1 MTSPHLTPE
10 EFREQG
16 HRVVDWIADYW
27 AGIDELPVLAQVE
40 PGEVAAS
47 LPTSVPEEPEPL
59 SAVLADHD
67 THLVR
72 GLTHWQHPRFFAYFP
87 ANSSPAGVLG
97 DLLSSGLGV
106 QGMLWATSPAAT
118 ELEQIALEQL
128 RQALGLPDVFALGG
142 DGGGVLHD
150 TASTATFT
158 AMLAALHRAT
168 GGTARVDGVPT
179 GTLAVY
185 GSTQAH
191 SSLLKAAMM
200 CGLGERALR
209 AIAVDPKTQAMDP
222 DALREAMAADVAAG
236 VRPVMVQSAVGTTS
250 TGAVD
255 PTAAIAEVA
264 RQHDA
269 WLHVDA
275 AWAGVA
281 AVCPEHRWIHEGVE
295 HADSYVTNP
304 HKWLLTTFDCSA
316 FWVRDRA
323 ALIGAL
329 SILPEY
335 LRNPATESGAV
346 VDYRDWHPQ
355 LGRRFRAL
363 KLWTVLR
370 SYGLSGLRA
379 HIRAGVAQAAR
390 FAELVR
396 ADGRFEIVT
405 EPVLG
410 LVVFRVADGPDD
422 DTDDDTGGDTGDR
435 TMALMDAVNAS
446 GTAYLSHTKVEGRTA
461 LRLATGSWRTT
472 DADVDRTWQAL
483 ADHLA

>member
-1 MTSPHLTPE
+1 MSAPHLTPE

-16 HRVVDWIADYW
+16 HQVVDWIADYW
-27 AGIDELPVLAQVE
+27 GRLDELPVLAQVQ
-40 PGEVAAS
+40 PGEVAAG
-47 LPTSVPEEPEPL
+47 LPRALPDEPEPL
-59 SAVLADHD
+59 GAVLADLD
-67 THLVR
+67 DLLVP

-97 DLLSSGLGV
+97 DLVSSGIGA
-106 QGMLWATSPAAT
+106 QGMIWATGPAVT
-118 ELEQIALEQL
+118 ELEQVVLDQL
-128 RQALGLPDVFALGG
+128 RQALGLPDSFAREGR
-142 DGGGVLHD
+142 GGGVIHD

-158 AMLAALHRAT
+158 AVLAALHRAT
-168 GGTARVDGVPT
+168 GGATRREGVPA
-179 GTLAVY
+179 GRFAIY

-200 CGLGERALR
+200 AGLGEHAVRSVT
-209 AIAVDPKTQAMDP
+209 VDPKTQAMNLG
-222 DALREAMAADVAAG
+222 ALREAMDADRAAG
-236 VRPVMVQSAVGTTS
+236 VTPVMVQSAVGTTS
-250 TGAVD
+250 TGAID

-264 RQHDA
+264 QEHGA

-316 FWVRDRA
+316 FWVRDREP
-323 ALIGAL
+323 LVGAL

-335 LRNPATESGAV
+335 LRNPATDSGAV

-355 LGRRFRAL
+355 LGRRFRAV

-370 SYGLSGLRA
+370 SYGISGLRA
-379 HIRAGVAQAAR
+379 HINAGVALASR
-390 FAELVR
+390 FADLVR
-396 ADGRFEIVT
+396 RDGRFEIVT

-410 LVVFRVADGPDD
+410 LVVFRVAGE
-422 DTDDDTGGDTGDR
+422 DR
-435 TMALMDAVNAS
+435 LTTELMEAVNAS
-446 GTAYLSHTKVEGRTA
+446 GAAYLSHTKVEGRTA
-461 LRLATGSWRTT
+461 LRLAVGSWRTT
-472 DADVDRTWQAL
+472 PADIDRTWAAL
-483 ADHLA
+483 VGELSRLPLDGGA